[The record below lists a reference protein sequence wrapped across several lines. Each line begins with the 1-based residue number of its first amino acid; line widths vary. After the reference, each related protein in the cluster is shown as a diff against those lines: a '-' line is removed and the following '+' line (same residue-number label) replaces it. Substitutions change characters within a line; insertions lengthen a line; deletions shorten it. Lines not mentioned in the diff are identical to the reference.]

1 MDEAELRALA
11 DRFMIRELID
21 EYSNVCTQKSWDRL
35 GELFV
40 EDCVWRTTGTNVR
53 LFEGRDA
60 VVAAIT
66 AVVEGYP
73 FVFQMPHAPRIQL
86 DGDRATA
93 TTLMHEIGK
102 IDEATI
108 GSAIAVYRDT
118 LVRTESGWKFAERV
132 FDGLY
137 RQAMPA

>member
-1 MDEAELRALA
+1 MTDAELRSLA
-11 DRFMIRELID
+11 DRFLIRELID

-35 GELFV
+35 PELFV
-40 EDCVWRTTGTNVR
+40 EDCLWRTTGTNER
-53 LFEGRDA
+53 RFEGREA

-66 AVVEGYP
+66 AVCEGYP
-73 FVFQMPHAPRIQL
+73 FVFQMPHAPRVQL
-86 DGDRATA
+86 DGDRAKA

-118 LVRTESGWKFAERV
+118 LVRTPEGWKFAERV

-137 RQAMPA
+137 RQQMPA